1 MKNYFWK
8 RLFAGLFL
16 LLMTTG
22 VTFAAYGDLQQSGRT
37 VSCVVS
43 DKTGPVTGAY
53 VVVRGTL
60 NGAST
65 DADGRVVLKNV
76 PNNATLVVTFIG
88 YVTREIALL
97 NDQTSVEI
105 FLEEDAQALDE
116 VVVVGYGVQK
126 KKLVTGATVQVA
138 GDDLAKLSTVSPF
151 TALQSQAPGVSIV
164 QSNGQPGSGFKVTI
178 RGLGTIGSSDPLYV
192 IDGVTGG
199 DLNSLNP
206 NDIESI
212 DVLKDA
218 ASAAIYGA
226 RAANGVILVT
236 TKQGKMGKTNVSYD
250 GYYGQQYMYKMPDL
264 LTAKEYMV
272 MQDETRFNEG
282 NAPYDWAALLPSDL
296 YQSIMN
302 GSWTGTNWLKESY
315 NEGAPVQNH
324 SVNIA
329 GGSDMSTYSI
339 GFSYTGR
346 EGIIGKPVQANYER
360 YTGRVNSEHVILK
373 GKEFDIIKFGET
385 LNFNYITNS
394 GIATGNIYWNSVHN
408 LLVSNP
414 LYPVYDSEGNWYDYD
429 DKIANGGISTGTPE
443 TPSGPFPITHK
454 V

>member
-151 TALQSQAPGVSIV
+151 TALQSQAPG
-164 QSNGQPGSGFKVTI
+164 
-178 RGLGTIGSSDPLYV
+178 
-192 IDGVTGG
+192 
-199 DLNSLNP
+199 
-206 NDIESI
+206 
-212 DVLKDA
+212 
-218 ASAAIYGA
+218 
-226 RAANGVILVT
+226 
-236 TKQGKMGKTNVSYD
+236 
-250 GYYGQQYMYKMPDL
+250 
-264 LTAKEYMV
+264 
-272 MQDETRFNEG
+272 
-282 NAPYDWAALLPSDL
+282 
-296 YQSIMN
+296 
-302 GSWTGTNWLKESY
+302 
-315 NEGAPVQNH
+315 
-324 SVNIA
+324 
-329 GGSDMSTYSI
+329 
-339 GFSYTGR
+339 
-346 EGIIGKPVQANYER
+346 
-360 YTGRVNSEHVILK
+360 
-373 GKEFDIIKFGET
+373 
-385 LNFNYITNS
+385 
-394 GIATGNIYWNSVHN
+394 
-408 LLVSNP
+408 
-414 LYPVYDSEGNWYDYD
+414 
-429 DKIANGGISTGTPE
+429 
-443 TPSGPFPITHK
+443 
-454 V
+454 